1 MSPLELRNLLIE
13 AKKQFGQGLITVDQL
28 HAAADR
34 YIESLKEYKRV
45 KKVKLSIPSRA
56 YLIRAL

>member
-1 MSPLELRNLLIE
+1 MTPMDLRNQVIE
-13 AKKQFGQGLITVDQL
+13 ARQKYGRGEITVTEL
-28 HAAADR
+28 HTVADR

-56 YLIRAL
+56 YLLRAL